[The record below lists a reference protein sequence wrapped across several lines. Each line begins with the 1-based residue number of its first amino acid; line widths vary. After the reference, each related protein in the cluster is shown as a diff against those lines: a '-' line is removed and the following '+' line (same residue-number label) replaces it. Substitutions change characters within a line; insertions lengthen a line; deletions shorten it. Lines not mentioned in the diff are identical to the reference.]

1 VSGHHGKAP
10 YRSYAVA
17 PSAQNIEMLS
27 DIVRQLEDLEAQ
39 RSWPFDWKGVH
50 ADRHAAHKAI
60 AAGDY
65 TAAVVAY
72 SSAVRRLMQAVR
84 ASRPDPQSD
93 SSINLGR
100 D

>member
-1 VSGHHGKAP
+1 
-10 YRSYAVA
+10 
-17 PSAQNIEMLS
+17 MLS

>member
-1 VSGHHGKAP
+1 
-10 YRSYAVA
+10 
-17 PSAQNIEMLS
+17 MLS

-60 AAGDY
+60 AGGDY
-65 TAAVVAY
+65 AAAVVAY

-84 ASRPDPQSD
+84 ANRPDSPSD
-93 SSINLGR
+93 SGIQLGR

>member
-1 VSGHHGKAP
+1 
-10 YRSYAVA
+10 
-17 PSAQNIEMLS
+17 MLS

-65 TAAVVAY
+65 TAGVVAY

-84 ASRPDPQSD
+84 ASRPEPPSD
-93 SSINLGR
+93 SAINLSEG
-100 D
+100 